1 MEKWTLRARK
11 EIWFVPSL
19 YALASII
26 LTAIIIS
33 IDTVFADSVQNYL
46 PKIFFTNVDLSTTI
60 LSSIATAILTMT
72 TISFST
78 IMVVLTTYSTQFSPR
93 TLQDFMTEKTTLR
106 VLGVFVGSFIYTVS
120 SLLFMKDW
128 LDDQRVLA
136 SGVGVILAVICVG
149 YFVFFIHHVAR
160 SIQVSKLIERLMKE
174 GLISLKKKKL
184 LYKAEKI
191 TFGTLETPEEADYA
205 EKIELSPEATGYVQV
220 IDMEGLATKAKK
232 NGFHIVFSK
241 RIGDFVTERSVI
253 AEVYFTKKTSKELD
267 LTSYIE
273 VGEER
278 TQLQDAEFALQKLAE
293 VALRAISPGINDPN
307 TANNCIRY
315 MSRLLIEF
323 GEVDAEAI
331 SYLDDNKEQRVT
343 IPQRTFEEI
352 LYTAFYQIR
361 IYGEKDISVVLTM
374 LECLILTAEGS
385 IKEVRDKIK
394 EMYEFLV
401 GSIKEEYFEPLD
413 IKKIEEKKAILDE
426 WLK

>member
-19 YALASII
+19 YALASIL
-26 LTAIIIS
+26 LTAIVIS
-33 IDTVFADSVQNYL
+33 IDTVFADSVQNNL

-78 IMVVLTTYSTQFSPR
+78 IMVVLTTYSSQFSPR

-106 VLGVFVGSFIYTVS
+106 VLGVFVGSFIYTVL

-128 LDDQRVLA
+128 LDEQRVLA

-174 GLISLKKKKL
+174 GLATVKKKKL

-191 TFGTLETPEEADYA
+191 LFEKMDIPSSTQDKVELTP
-205 EKIELSPEATGYVQV
+205 KATGYVQV
-220 IDMEGLATKAKK
+220 IDAEGLAAKAKE
-232 NGFHIVFSK
+232 NGFHIVFNK

-253 AEVYFTKKTSKELD
+253 AIVYFTKEKPEDLD
-267 LTSYIE
+267 LTSFIE

-278 TQLQDAEFALQKLAE
+278 TPLQDGEFALQKLAE

-315 MSRLLIEF
+315 MSRLLMEF
-323 GEVDAEAI
+323 GEVDSNAI
-331 SYLDDNKEQRVT
+331 TYLDEDKEKRVT

-352 LYTAFYQIR
+352 LYTGFYQIR
-361 IYGEKDISVVLTM
+361 IYGERDISVVLTI
-374 LECLILTAEGS
+374 LECLLLIAEGS
-385 IKEVRDKIK
+385 NQEIKEKIK
-394 EMYEFLV
+394 NMWDFLV
-401 GSIKEEYFEPLD
+401 ESIKEEYFEPLD
-413 IKKIEEKKAILDE
+413 IKMVEEKKKKLSE
-426 WLK
+426 LLN

>member
-26 LTAIIIS
+26 LTAIVIS

-46 PKIFFTNVDLSTTI
+46 PKMFFTNVDLSTTI

-78 IMVVLTTYSTQFSPR
+78 IMVVLTTYSSQFSPR

-106 VLGVFVGSFIYTVS
+106 VLGVFVGSFIYTVL

-128 LDDQRVLA
+128 LDEQRVLA

-174 GLISLKKKKL
+174 GLVTVKKKKL

-191 TFGTLETPEEADYA
+191 IFEKMDIPSSASQEKMELTP
-205 EKIELSPEATGYVQV
+205 KATGYVQV
-220 IDMEGLATKAKK
+220 IDTEGLAAKGK
-232 NGFHIVFSK
+232 EHGFHIVFNK

-253 AEVYFTKKTSKELD
+253 AIVYFTKEKPEDVD
-267 LTSYIE
+267 LTTFIE

-278 TQLQDAEFALQKLAE
+278 TPLQDGEFALQKLAE

-315 MSRLLIEF
+315 MSRLLMEF
-323 GEVDAEAI
+323 GEVDADAI
-331 SYLDDNKEQRVT
+331 TYLDEDKEKRVT
-343 IPQRTFEEI
+343 IPQRNFEEI
-352 LYTAFYQIR
+352 LYTGFYQIR
-361 IYGEKDISVVLTM
+361 IYGERDISVVLTT
-374 LECLILTAEGS
+374 LECLILIAEGS
-385 IKEVRDKIK
+385 NQEIKEKVKN
-394 EMYEFLV
+394 MWGFLV
-401 GSIKEEYFEPLD
+401 DSIKEDYFEPLD
-413 IKKIEEKKAILDE
+413 VKMVEEKKKKLSE
-426 WLK
+426 LLN

>member
-26 LTAIIIS
+26 LTAIVIS
-33 IDTVFADSVQNYL
+33 IDTVFADSVQEYL

-78 IMVVLTTYSTQFSPR
+78 IMVVLTTYSSQFSPR
-93 TLQDFMTEKTTLR
+93 TLQDFMTQKTTLR
-106 VLGVFVGSFIYTVS
+106 VLGVFVGSFIYSVL

-128 LDDQRVLA
+128 LDEQRVLA
-136 SGVGVILAVICVG
+136 SGVSVILAVICVG

-174 GLISLKKKKL
+174 GLISVQKRKL

-191 TFGTLETPEEADYA
+191 TFGTMETPTTYAD
-205 EKIELSPEATGYVQV
+205 KIELRPKATGYVQV
-220 IDMEGLATKAKK
+220 IDMEGLASKAKEHK
-232 NGFHIVFSK
+232 FYIIFSK
-241 RIGDFVTERSVI
+241 RIGDFVTERTMF
-253 AEVYFTKKTSKELD
+253 AEVYYTEKKPKDLD

-278 TQLQDAEFALQKLAE
+278 TPLQDGEFALQKLAE

-323 GEVDAEAI
+323 GEVDSEAI
-331 SYLDDNKEQRVT
+331 SFLDDNKEKRVT
-343 IPQRTFEEI
+343 IPQRTFEKI

-361 IYGEKDISVVLTM
+361 IYGERDISVVLTM

-385 IKEVRDKIK
+385 KKEVRNKIRN
-394 EMYEFLV
+394 MWGFLV
-401 GSIKEEYFEPLD
+401 DSIKEELFEPLD
-413 IKKIEEKKAILDE
+413 LKMIEEKKQKLNR
-426 WLK
+426 LLN

>member
-26 LTAIIIS
+26 LTAIVIS
-33 IDTVFADSVQNYL
+33 VDTVFADSVQNYL
-46 PKIFFTNVDLSTTI
+46 PKMFFTNVDLSTTI

-78 IMVVLTTYSTQFSPR
+78 IMVVLTTYSSQFSPR

-106 VLGVFVGSFIYTVS
+106 VLGVFVGSFIYTVL

-128 LDDQRVLA
+128 LDEQRVLA

-174 GLISLKKKKL
+174 GLVTVKKKKL

-191 TFGTLETPEEADYA
+191 IFEKMDIPSSASQEKMELTP
-205 EKIELSPEATGYVQV
+205 KATGYVQV
-220 IDMEGLATKAKK
+220 IDTEGLAAKGK
-232 NGFHIVFSK
+232 EHGFHIVFNK

-253 AEVYFTKKTSKELD
+253 AIVYFKKEKPEDVD
-267 LTSYIE
+267 LTAFIE

-278 TQLQDAEFALQKLAE
+278 TPLQDGEFALQKLAE

-315 MSRLLIEF
+315 MSRLLMEF
-323 GEVDAEAI
+323 GEVDADAI
-331 SYLDDNKEQRVT
+331 TYLDEDKEKRVT
-343 IPQRTFEEI
+343 IPQRNFEEI
-352 LYTAFYQIR
+352 LYTGFYQIR
-361 IYGEKDISVVLTM
+361 IYGERDISVVLTT
-374 LECLILTAEGS
+374 LECLILIAEGS
-385 IKEVRDKIK
+385 NQEIKEKVKN
-394 EMYEFLV
+394 MWGFLV
-401 GSIKEEYFEPLD
+401 DSIKEDYFEPLD
-413 IKKIEEKKAILDE
+413 VKMVEEKKKKLSE
-426 WLK
+426 LLN

>member
-26 LTAIIIS
+26 LTAIIIL
-33 IDTVFADSVQNYL
+33 IDTVFAESVQELL
-46 PKIFFTNVDLSTTI
+46 PKMLFTNVDLSTTI

-78 IMVVLTTYSTQFSPR
+78 IMVVLTTYSSQFSPR
-93 TLQDFMTEKTTLR
+93 TLQDFMTEKITLR
-106 VLGVFVGSFIYTVS
+106 VLGVFVGSFIYSVL
-120 SLLFMKDW
+120 SLLLMKDW

-136 SGVGVILAVICVG
+136 SGVGVILAVVCVG

-174 GLISLKKKKL
+174 GLTSVKKKKI
-184 LYKAEKI
+184 LYQKGKLKLKEMAPPSTFVEKKDI
-191 TFGTLETPEEADYA
+191 YP
-205 EKIELSPEATGYVQV
+205 KATGYIQV
-220 IDMEGLATKAKK
+220 VDVEGLIKQAKEQDYIII
-232 NGFHIVFSK
+232 FHQ
-241 RIGDFVTERSVI
+241 RIGDFVTEHSKLG
-253 AEVYFTKKTSKELD
+253 EVYFAGEQPDLD
-267 LTSYIE
+267 LSAYIE

-278 TQLQDAEFALQKLAE
+278 TPLQDGEFSLQKMAE

-315 MSRLLIEF
+315 MSRLLMEF
-323 GEVDAEAI
+323 GMVDSKALTFCDEDEE
-331 SYLDDNKEQRVT
+331 SRVS

-352 LYTAFYQIR
+352 LYTAFYQLR
-361 IYGEKDISVVLTM
+361 IYGERDISVILTI

-385 IKEVRDKIK
+385 KSEARRKIAN
-394 EMYEFLV
+394 MWEFFV
-401 GSIKEEYFEPLD
+401 GSIKEENFEPLD
-413 IKKIEEKKAILDE
+413 LQVLEEKKERLRGLLE
-426 WLK
+426 S

>member
-26 LTAIIIS
+26 LTAIVIS

-78 IMVVLTTYSTQFSPR
+78 IMVVLTTYSSQFSPR

-106 VLGVFVGSFIYTVS
+106 VLGVFVGSFIYTVL

-128 LDDQRVLA
+128 LDEQRVLA
-136 SGVGVILAVICVG
+136 SGVGVILAVVCVG

-174 GLISLKKKKL
+174 GLATVKKKKL

-191 TFGTLETPEEADYA
+191 LFEKMDSTSSASQEKMELTP
-205 EKIELSPEATGYVQV
+205 KATGYIQV
-220 IDMEGLATKAKK
+220 VDSEGLAAKAKK
-232 NGFHIVFSK
+232 HDFHIEFNK
-241 RIGDFVTERSVI
+241 RIGDFVTESSVLAI
-253 AEVYFTKKTSKELD
+253 VYFTKDRPEDVD
-267 LTSYIE
+267 LTTFIE

-278 TQLQDAEFALQKLAE
+278 TPLQDGEFALQKMAE

-315 MSRLLIEF
+315 MSRLLIEL
-323 GEVDAEAI
+323 GEVDSDAI
-331 SYLDDNKEQRVT
+331 TYLDENKEKRVT
-343 IPQRTFEEI
+343 IPQRTFEQI
-352 LYTAFYQIR
+352 LYTGFYQIR
-361 IYGEKDISVVLTM
+361 IYGERDISVVLTT
-374 LECLILTAEGS
+374 LECLLLIAEGS
-385 IKEVRDKIK
+385 NQEIREKIK
-394 EMYEFLV
+394 NMWGFLV
-401 GSIKEEYFEPLD
+401 DSIKEEYFEPLD
-413 IKKIEEKKAILDE
+413 IKMVEEKKKKLSE
-426 WLK
+426 LLN

>member
-33 IDTVFADSVQNYL
+33 IDTVFADSVQTYL
-46 PKIFFTNVDLSTTI
+46 PRIFFTNVDLSTTI

-78 IMVVLTTYSTQFSPR
+78 IMVVLTTYSSQFSPR
-93 TLQDFMTEKTTLR
+93 TLQDFMTQKPTLR

-136 SGVGVILAVICVG
+136 SGVGVFLAVICVG

-184 LYKAEKI
+184 LYKEEKL
-191 TFGTLETPEEADYA
+191 TFETLQAPSGYT
-205 EKIELSPEATGYVQV
+205 EKKELQPKATGYIQV
-220 IDMEGLATKAKK
+220 IDMDGLTNKAKEH
-232 NGFHIVFSK
+232 GFYLLFTK
-241 RIGDFVTERSVI
+241 RMGDFVTERSTI
-253 AEVYFTKKTSKELD
+253 AEVYFNKKPPKDLD
-267 LTSYIE
+267 VTAYIE
-273 VGEER
+273 IGEER
-278 TQLQDAEFALQKLAE
+278 TPLQDAEFALQKLAE

-323 GEVDAEAI
+323 GEVEAEAV
-331 SYLDDNKEQRVT
+331 SYLDDTKEQRIT
-343 IPQRTFEEI
+343 LPQRTFQEI

-385 IKEVRDKIK
+385 EKVVRNNIKD
-394 EMYEFLV
+394 MYEFLV
-401 GSIKEEYFEPLD
+401 GSIKEQYFEPLD
-413 IKKIEEKKAILDE
+413 IKKIEEKKAVLE
-426 WLK
+426 ELLK

>member
-19 YALASII
+19 YALASLI
-26 LTAIIIS
+26 LTAIVIMVDI
-33 IDTVFADSVQNYL
+33 VFADSVQNYL

-78 IMVVLTTYSTQFSPR
+78 IMVVLTTYSSQFSPR

-106 VLGVFVGSFIYTVS
+106 VLGVFVGSFIYSVL

-174 GLISLKKKKL
+174 GLATVKKKKL

-191 TFGTLETPEEADYA
+191 LFEKLDVSASSFQ
-205 EKIELSPEATGYVQV
+205 EKIELTPKATGYVQV
-220 IDMEGLATKAKK
+220 IDAEGLAAKAKEQ
-232 NGFHIVFSK
+232 GFQVVFNK

-253 AEVYFTKKTSKELD
+253 AMVYFTKDKPEDVD
-267 LTSYIE
+267 LTAFIE

-278 TQLQDAEFALQKLAE
+278 TPLQDGEFALQKLAE

-315 MSRLLIEF
+315 MSRLLIDF
-323 GEVDAEAI
+323 GEVDSDAI
-331 SYLDDNKEQRVT
+331 TYLDEEKEKRVA

-352 LYTAFYQIR
+352 LYTGFYQIR
-361 IYGEKDISVVLTM
+361 IYGERDISVVLTI
-374 LECLILTAEGS
+374 LECLILIAEGS
-385 IKEVRDKIK
+385 NQEIKEKVKNIW
-394 EMYEFLV
+394 EFLV
-401 GSIKEEYFEPLD
+401 ESIKEEYFEPLD
-413 IKKIEEKKAILDE
+413 IKMVEEKKKKLSE
-426 WLK
+426 LLN

>member
-1 MEKWTLRARK
+1 MEKWNLRARK

-26 LTAIIIS
+26 LTAIVIS

-78 IMVVLTTYSTQFSPR
+78 IMVVLTTYSSQFSPR
-93 TLQDFMTEKTTLR
+93 TLQDFMAEKSTLR
-106 VLGVFVGSFIYTVS
+106 VLGVFVGSFIYSVL

-128 LDDQRVLA
+128 LDEQRVLA
-136 SGVGVILAVICVG
+136 SGVGVILATVCVG
-149 YFVFFIHHVAR
+149 FFVFFIHHVAR

-174 GLISLKKKKL
+174 GLISLKKKKI
-184 LYKAEKI
+184 LYKADKI
-191 TFGTLETPEEADYA
+191 SFEPFQTPKHYNNKKVDLYP
-205 EKIELSPEATGYVQV
+205 KATGYIQV
-220 IDMEGLATKAKK
+220 IDMEGLAKKAKEH
-232 NGFHIVFSK
+232 GFYLVFKK
-241 RIGDFVTERSVI
+241 RIGDFVTERSRI
-253 AEVYFTKKTSKELD
+253 AEVYFTKKPSKELD
-267 LTSYIE
+267 VTAYIE
-273 VGEER
+273 IGEER
-278 TQLQDAEFALQKLAE
+278 TPLQDPEFALQKMAE

-315 MSRLLIEF
+315 MSRLLIEL
-323 GEVDAEAI
+323 GEVDSNVV
-331 SYLDDNKEQRVT
+331 SYLDDQKEPRIT
-343 IPQRTFEEI
+343 FPQRTFEEI

-385 IKEVRDKIK
+385 QQAIRDKIK
-394 EMYEFLV
+394 EMHEFLV
-401 GSIKEEYFEPLD
+401 GSIKEEHFEPLD
-413 IKKIEEKKAILDE
+413 IKKIEEKKAILNE
-426 WLK
+426 WLG

>member
-26 LTAIIIS
+26 LTAIVIS

-46 PKIFFTNVDLSTTI
+46 PKMFFTNVDLSTTI

-78 IMVVLTTYSTQFSPR
+78 IMVVLTTYSSQFSPR

-106 VLGVFVGSFIYTVS
+106 VLGVFVGSFIYTVL

-128 LDDQRVLA
+128 LDEQRVLA

-174 GLISLKKKKL
+174 GLATVKKKKL
-184 LYKAEKI
+184 LYKSEKI
-191 TFGTLETPEEADYA
+191 LFEMMDIPSSTQEKMELTP
-205 EKIELSPEATGYVQV
+205 KATGYVQV
-220 IDMEGLATKAKK
+220 IDTEGLAAKAKER
-232 NGFHIVFSK
+232 GFHIVFNK

-253 AEVYFTKKTSKELD
+253 AIVYFTKEKPEEVD
-267 LTSYIE
+267 LTAFIE

-278 TQLQDAEFALQKLAE
+278 TPLQDGEFALQKLAE

-315 MSRLLIEF
+315 MSRLLMEF
-323 GEVDAEAI
+323 GEVDADAI
-331 SYLDDNKEQRVT
+331 TYLDEDKEKRVT
-343 IPQRTFEEI
+343 IPQRNFEEI
-352 LYTAFYQIR
+352 LYTGFYQIR
-361 IYGEKDISVVLTM
+361 IYGERDISVVLTT
-374 LECLILTAEGS
+374 LECLILIAEGS
-385 IKEVRDKIK
+385 NQEIKEKVKN
-394 EMYEFLV
+394 MWGFLV
-401 GSIKEEYFEPLD
+401 ESIKEDYFEPLD
-413 IKKIEEKKAILDE
+413 VKMVEEKKKKLSE
-426 WLK
+426 LLN